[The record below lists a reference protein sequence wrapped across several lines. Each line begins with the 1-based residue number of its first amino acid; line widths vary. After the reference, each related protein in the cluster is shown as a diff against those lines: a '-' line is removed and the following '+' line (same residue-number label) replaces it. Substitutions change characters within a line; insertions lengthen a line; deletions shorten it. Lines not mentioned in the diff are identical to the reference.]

1 MRRFRLH
8 RIRDESGISGTGT
21 VAEGVAFTD
30 GTVALR
36 WLTATASTAVYA
48 SMADVA
54 IIHGHGGATRI
65 VYVDN
70 DRAPTQIQET
80 AGGTNGSARLAQAER
95 VVEAARAWR
104 TLHGSKHEPCRP
116 ERCGQLTC
124 ALTRAVDAL
133 DGAAGEEEANR
144 G

>member
-70 DRAPTQIQET
+70 DRAPNQE
-80 AGGTNGSARLAQAER
+80 
-95 VVEAARAWR
+95 VY
-104 TLHGSKHEPCRP
+104 
-116 ERCGQLTC
+116 
-124 ALTRAVDAL
+124 
-133 DGAAGEEEANR
+133 
-144 G
+144 